1 MHDWIFVFGN
11 CVQVVESLKIKIWKL
26 LELWKLKFGSYW
38 KLKVENE
45 SWKLKMEVIGS
56 WKFKIEVGSWK
67 WKLLEV
73 ESWKWKLKVG
83 SRSYWKVK
91 VEILKILKFEFFF
104 ESIVHS

>member
-38 KLKVENE
+38 KLKVENG

-56 WKFKIEVGSWK
+56 WKLKMVVTRNWKLKMEVESWK

-73 ESWKWKLKVG
+73 GSWNLK
-83 SRSYWKVK
+83 S
-91 VEILKILKFEFFF
+91 KI
-104 ESIVHS
+104 